1 MTSVLFQSGLNYQN
15 GNPIG
20 REVRAVKSDIEE
32 LKKQITQLKLEL
44 STRGPS
50 STKTATPA
58 PTLSEVVAAL
68 RADPSFVASLKG
80 DKGDKGEKGDIVYVQ
95 TVAAPAAP
103 AASS

>member
-32 LKKQITQLKLEL
+32 LKKQIVQLKLEL
-44 STRGPS
+44 STRAS
-50 STKTATPA
+50 STEKASAPA

-68 RADPSFVASLKG
+68 RGDSSFIASLKG
-80 DKGDKGEKGDIVYVQ
+80 EKGDKGEIVYVQ
-95 TVAAPAAP
+95 TVAAPAP
-103 AASS
+103 ATSS